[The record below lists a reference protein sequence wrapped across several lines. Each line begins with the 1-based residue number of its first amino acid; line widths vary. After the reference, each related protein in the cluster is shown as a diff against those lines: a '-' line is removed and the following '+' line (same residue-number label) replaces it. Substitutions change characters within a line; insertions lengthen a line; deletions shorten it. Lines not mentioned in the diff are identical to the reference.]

1 MYKPALPLLTK
12 TRFNHAIMIEN
23 EPHGEGYQRPFFVK

>member
-1 MYKPALPLLTK
+1 MVKAAKDAIL
-12 TRFNHAIMIEN
+12 IMIEN